1 MYQQNFNKGVRKSL
15 KVDPYVNYRANMEK
29 GKKLVKMGAIFFMA
43 AAILY
48 LCEQLLAF
56 RKRMRRK
63 VVSNA
68 PPSSKRHLVGIP
80 PPADPIEKMRSRS
93 LVGLVQKGATRAR
106 AAVKSTVA
114 AVTSARSKGDDA
126 TASINDAERLEGDGI
141 MKADSSYKAPQPSIE
156 NNSTIATN
164 DVAAFTQD
172 NLGSYDEPDLMKP
185 MNSTEQLGKTV
196 TQSSSEESAV
206 KVDVPNEE
214 EEEETKPPSGG
225 GMRKIFG
232 RKKK

>member
-56 RKRMRRK
+56 RKRMRSK

-68 PPSSKRHLVGIP
+68 PPSSKRHIVGVL

-126 TASINDAERLEGDGI
+126 TSVNDAERLEGDGI

-214 EEEETKPPSGG
+214 EEEETKPSSGG
-225 GMRKIFG
+225 GIRKIFG
-232 RKKK
+232 RKK